1 MKVPTRSQLN
11 VPALFSHRLICQ
23 RSYRL
28 IHSILLA
35 SLETVTKR
43 QDDSCDA
50 STDACD
56 ARTDHR
62 SSTGLDDVVGV
73 DGRSSVSIVRSG
85 RIAADATVGQRATIG
100 TTTVDI
106 ARQRGR
112 AAVRVAVCDVAAAV
126 CAGAALGRQSVD
138 LGIDFVRDCRIFWSS
153 LHRVSINALD
163 ACGSVPS
170 PDSAVFAAY
179 CRDGFF
185 CGAAL
190 FNPLRAAAF
199 DYSGKHGVL
208 DALEGGRRLSSK

>member
-1 MKVPTRSQLN
+1 MSDLRAFGRGGSGFDRARSN
-11 VPALFSHRLICQ
+11 RL
-23 RSYRL
+23 SGNG
-28 IHSILLA
+28 H
-35 SLETVTKR
+35 
-43 QDDSCDA
+43 
-50 STDACD
+50 
-56 ARTDHR
+56 
-62 SSTGLDDVVGV
+62 GV
-73 DGRSSVSIVRSG
+73 CFG
-85 RIAADATVGQRATIG
+85 
-100 TTTVDI
+100 
-106 ARQRGR
+106 
-112 AAVRVAVCDVAAAV
+112 AV